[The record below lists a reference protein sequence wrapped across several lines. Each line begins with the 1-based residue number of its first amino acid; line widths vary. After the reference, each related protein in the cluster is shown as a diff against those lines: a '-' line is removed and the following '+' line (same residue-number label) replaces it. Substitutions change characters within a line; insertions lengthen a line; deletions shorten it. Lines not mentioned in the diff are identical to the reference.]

1 MKTKK
6 LITISLRKTLNAVTL
21 SFYRFYW
28 ILALKELFMRE
39 SKDVFLA
46 LELCVGFFSAI
57 WISQHKLFVSL
68 EIVWLW
74 WLKKSRFFPL
84 CAWGFFPLLEIAAHY
99 VHTLFLS
106 SFALTI
112 SFVRVSIEGSDGQW
126 LLSISRCNY
135 NLIVTT
141 MAATAAAIA
150 IVKTLNKLP
159 QKLTKNENVVSLL
172 SGFR

>member
-74 WLKKSRFFPL
+74 WLKKVAFSLCVREVFFLFWKLPH
-84 CAWGFFPLLEIAAHY
+84 IMY
-99 VHTLFLS
+99 TLFLS

-141 MAATAAAIA
+141 MAAAAAAIA